1 MRQRFEIAT
10 LLFSILGL
18 VSPVHAQATRAMTA
32 GGDPREIARIALYP
46 GHGLTLNFR
55 PTGEL
60 IRKVWLDD
68 PSQVTL
74 DFDNASC
81 LSEEV
86 KAACAARVLHLRR
99 IRRLNFPD
107 LPLSATTSL
116 TVVTDRTLYQFQLT
130 FPNAGSPSTYTLDI
144 QPEQSH
150 ARSISLTA
158 TQMQGQSGV
167 QLLERGL
174 QVATSRRLLTQG
186 DALWHRVRSLL
197 QLLKQGTPVAEA
209 VKQAGVSQA
218 LIARLAEMGQEA
230 RP

>member
-1 MRQRFEIAT
+1 MRQRFAIAA

-18 VSPVHAQATRAMTA
+18 TSPVYAQATRAMPDD
-32 GGDPREIARIALYP
+32 GDPREIARIALYS

-81 LSEEV
+81 LSEEA

-130 FPNAGSPSTYTLDI
+130 FPNGGSPSTYTLDI
-144 QPEQSH
+144 QPQGH
-150 ARSISLTA
+150 FRSVSLTA

-174 QVATSRRLLTQG
+174 QVAASRKLLTQG

-209 VKQAGVSQA
+209 IKQAGVSQA
-218 LIARLAEMGQEA
+218 LIARLAEMGQET

>member
-1 MRQRFEIAT
+1 MRQRFAISAM
-10 LLFSILGL
+10 LFSILGL
-18 VSPVHAQATRAMTA
+18 TSPVHAQATHAMPDD
-32 GGDPREIARIALYP
+32 GNPREIARIALYP

-116 TVVTDRTLYQFQLT
+116 TVLTDRTLYQFQLT
-130 FPNAGSPSTYTLDI
+130 FPNAGSPSAYTLDI
-144 QPEQSH
+144 QPQGHS
-150 ARSISLTA
+150 RSVSLTA
-158 TQMQGQSGV
+158 TQVQGQSGV

-174 QVATSRRLLTQG
+174 QVAASRRLLTQG

-209 VKQAGVSQA
+209 VRQAGVSQA
-218 LIARLAEMGQEA
+218 LIARLAEMGQET